1 MGGLFQG
8 LVSILAETL
17 SFLYKYIGDYGI
29 AIILLTIATR
39 IVILPLT
46 IKQTKSM
53 LEMQKLQPKLKAL
66 QEKYKDNKEKL
77 QQEMMK
83 FYSEHKVNP
92 LGGCLPLILQLPI
105 FYALFSMLNHNKDI
119 INATFLGIFR
129 LGQSPNAA
137 FNAGILPFIPY
148 LILLI
153 LMAVT
158 TYIPQK
164 MITQDAQQQKMSLY
178 MVPVMVFVA
187 WNLQS
192 GVLVYWITTNIW
204 SMGQQYVMLKFAKTS
219 EVS

>member
-1 MGGLFQG
+1 LGGFFQS
-8 LVSILAETL
+8 LVNVLAETL
-17 SFLYKYIGDYGI
+17 GFLYKYIGDYGV
-29 AIILLTIATR
+29 AIILLTVAIR
-39 IVILPLT
+39 VIILPLT
-46 IKQTKSM
+46 IKQTQSM
-53 LEMQKLQPKLKAL
+53 LEMQKLQPKLKKL

-92 LGGCLPLILQLPI
+92 LGGCLPLLLQLPI
-105 FYALFSMLNHNKDI
+105 FYALFNMLNHNKDI
-119 INATFLGIFR
+119 LNATFLGIFK
-129 LGQSPNAA
+129 LGLSPSAA
-137 FNAGILPFIPY
+137 YSNGIIVFIPY
-148 LILLI
+148 MFLLL
-153 LMAVT
+153 LMAIS

-187 WNLQS
+187 WKLQA

-204 SMGQQYVMLKFAKTS
+204 SIGQQYVMLRLAKTS